1 MTDYLDRAIEHL
13 SIDKG
18 SVIKHR
24 VQGDDY
30 IVIADLGIAGCP
42 KYYIPLSELE
52 KPKTVVLEEPEIPD
66 EVEESPPVSA
76 DPELENQTYR
86 ALQAMAKDYGIS
98 ANQGRE
104 ALEDA
109 IYDALDDSG

>member
-1 MTDYLDRAIEHL
+1 MTEYLDRAIEYL
-13 SIDKG
+13 GIDKG
-18 SVIKHR
+18 DVIKSR

-30 IVIADLGIAGCP
+30 IVIADLGIKGCP
-42 KYYIPLSELE
+42 KYYIPLSELAE
-52 KPKTVVLEEPEIPD
+52 PELVLAEPEIPD

-76 DPELENQTYR
+76 DPELENLTYR
-86 ALQAMAKDYGIS
+86 ALQAMAKDNGIS

-109 IYDALDDSG
+109 LYDALDGD

>member
-1 MTDYLDRAIEHL
+1 MTEYLERACEHL
-13 SIDKG
+13 GIDKG

-42 KYYIPLSELE
+42 KYYIPLSELAE
-52 KPKTVVLEEPEIPD
+52 PELVLEEPEPD
-66 EVEESPPVSA
+66 PEPIAA
-76 DPELENQTYR
+76 DPELENLTYR
-86 ALQAMAKDYGIS
+86 TLQAMAKDYDIS
-98 ANQGRE
+98 ANQGRD

-109 IYDALDDSG
+109 LYDALDGD